1 MSTKLIVGLL
11 SLLVILW
18 LAMYAV
24 PALFVS
30 LFDTFLGNILLLA
43 FIGLAF
49 MYNMTL
55 AIGLSLV
62 FLALW
67 RFSHLGSGFYI

>member
-24 PALFVS
+24 PALFVA
-30 LFDTFLGNILLLA
+30 LFDTFLGNILILA
-43 FIGLAF
+43 FIALAF
-49 MYNMTL
+49 MYNMNL
-55 AIGLSLV
+55 AIGLTLV